1 MQIIQ
6 HNPYRTLGLLVGAT
20 AAGQRRQTTR
30 LQRFIEADIEPEEDF
45 SFPVLGEFVRTVDL
59 VNDAESKLN
68 LNRDKMNAALFWFY
82 KGNSITDEPAFDA
95 MKSGD
100 ISEAVNIWIKL
111 TSNGEIS
118 QRNASAFN
126 NLGTLY
132 LSGAF
137 GHENTKDTQIEQ
149 GVSFKLEFFESDYIV
164 DLKILAADETFQT
177 TKKELQ
183 LHFLNKIQAE
193 IEKSDIITLN
203 KLLEIVTKQDF
214 TAKDDYL
221 KGFAQQAIEDIERSI
236 EESKAKRK
244 VKRDGAIGIG
254 KALLK
259 QTSDKLKQVKTIL
272 GPSDLSYSSIADK
285 VANEVLQCSVE
296 YFNYHQKLQSDS
308 DYFKPTL
315 ELAKS
320 TELIAAGKLTKDRIN
335 DNLSTLENMKY
346 QEINQAI
353 NLLSSIH
360 SAYLINYTNIMAE
373 VNKMRLGRNQTINW
387 GKVNKMIEKS
397 IDWDKAIINVTNAI
411 PKQHINKIK
420 EIEDNSKLVRYKEL
434 VDFFLS
440 KLDYTQKAKVE
451 YLYFWKTE
459 NPISFIKYLGKSIPV
474 WFYWILAIVIILLL
488 ISAIWGKEGIEV
500 VLAITGFFGIMFF
513 IGWLQNVGR

>member
-137 GHENTKDTQIEQ
+137 GDKNLKETQIER
-149 GVSFKLEFFESDYIV
+149 GVNFKLNFLESVYID
-164 DLKILAADETFQT
+164 DLKILATDETFQT
-177 TKKELQ
+177 TKRELQ
-183 LHFLNKIQAE
+183 IQFLNQIQAE
-193 IEKSDIITLN
+193 LEKSNIITLYEFVDIISEQ
-203 KLLEIVTKQDF
+203 KFI
-214 TAKDDYL
+214 AKDDYL
-221 KGFAQQAIEDIERSI
+221 KNLAQQPIGDIERSI
-236 EESKAKRK
+236 EESRSKRK
-244 VKRDGAIGIG
+244 TNKDGAIEIG

-272 GPSDLSYSSIADK
+272 GTSNLSYSSIADK
-285 VANEVLQCSVE
+285 LANEILQCSIE
-296 YFNYHQKLQSDS
+296 YFNYHQKTQSDF
-308 DYFKPTL
+308 DYFKPVL
-315 ELAKS
+315 ELAEN
-320 TELIAAGKLTKDRIN
+320 TDLIAVGKLTKDRIK
-335 DNLSTLENMKY
+335 DNISTLEETK
-346 QEINQAI
+346 INNLCFFCNKNIAVDSSAYKDTIYKETYRSPRYLPRRQVKFQKLEVTIPRCKDCEQIHTSSKGWLTRLPVILFAVI
-353 NLLSSIH
+353 GLVLGLTIWGNWFLFLILGGFLGAFIGFIISSLDQSIKTEKSNIKRETSFSEFKPIKKLLSS
-360 SAYLINYTNIMAE
+360 
-373 VNKMRLGRNQTINW
+373 GWTIY
-387 GKVNKMIEKS
+387 EP
-397 IDWDKAIINVTNAI
+397 T
-411 PKQHINKIK
+411 P
-420 EIEDNSKLVRYKEL
+420 
-434 VDFFLS
+434 
-440 KLDYTQKAKVE
+440 
-451 YLYFWKTE
+451 
-459 NPISFIKYLGKSIPV
+459 
-474 WFYWILAIVIILLL
+474 
-488 ISAIWGKEGIEV
+488 
-500 VLAITGFFGIMFF
+500 
-513 IGWLQNVGR
+513 